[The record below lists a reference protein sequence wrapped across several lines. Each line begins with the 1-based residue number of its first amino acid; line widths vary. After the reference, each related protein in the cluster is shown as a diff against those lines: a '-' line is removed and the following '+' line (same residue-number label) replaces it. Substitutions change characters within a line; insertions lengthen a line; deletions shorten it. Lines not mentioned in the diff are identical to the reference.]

1 MAVFLNLRVIYSWSL
16 YEFGIEITSHQEVDC
31 FLRPALEL
39 LYNSILHAETAL
51 RRRKL
56 KDLLALQLL
65 QLIPETWPWTNDGVD
80 CRFNESCLFKFQP
93 SYCCVII
100 SCARWWDDTR
110 ETIARERRSR
120 ARETTNWA
128 VSLWIKKYRQPKLN
142 DCERI
147 TKCWAV
153 WWFSHYASHWILK
166 QWDSRLR
173 LVLLNLARLTIVYV
187 LCHRLICLISTV
199 QSTMFTESPW

>member
-1 MAVFLNLRVIYSWSL
+1 MVCCLNEKAWKVLSPLGIFHFMAVFLNLRVIYSWSL

-39 LYNSILHAETAL
+39 PYNSILHAETAL

-110 ETIARERRSR
+110 ETIPRERDHQLSG
-120 ARETTNWA
+120 
-128 VSLWIKKYRQPKLN
+128 
-142 DCERI
+142 
-147 TKCWAV
+147 
-153 WWFSHYASHWILK
+153 
-166 QWDSRLR
+166 
-173 LVLLNLARLTIVYV
+173 
-187 LCHRLICLISTV
+187 
-199 QSTMFTESPW
+199 FTLD